1 LSTPHLGSRRPK
13 EGLFGFIYGKAVDY
27 YLYLNGKTGEELG
40 LFDEGKL
47 LLSMSKDD
55 EYIVPLNSFESKML
69 IAIPHYDLS
78 VTFPSASITHY
89 NPYPPTDYG
98 SFKYQFVKH
107 DKEDIPKY
115 DEKLEYIVDNY
126 NTSEIQVEMMKN
138 LNNIQWEKI
147 HVEFHIDG
155 RSIQMCVHD
164 MIIKKPPKISYL
176 NSVDLQKISED
187 WVHNGLLPLIKN

>member
-13 EGLFGFIYGKAVDY
+13 EGFFGYLFGNAVDT
-27 YLYLNGKTGEELG
+27 YLYFNGKTGGELG
-40 LFDEGKL
+40 LNDEEKL

-55 EYIVPLNSFESKML
+55 EYIVPLNSFESKMV

-78 VTFPSASITHY
+78 VPFPSASITHF
-89 NPYPPTDYG
+89 NPYQPTDYG
-98 SFKYQFVKH
+98 SFKYQFVNFEI
-107 DKEDIPKY
+107 EDIPKY
-115 DEKLEYIVDNY
+115 DKNLEYIVDNFK
-126 NTSEIQVEMMKN
+126 TTEIQVEMLEN
-138 LNNIQWEKI
+138 LNKIQWEKI

-155 RSIQMCVHD
+155 MSTQVCVHD

-176 NSVDLQKISED
+176 NSIDLQKTSED